1 LQAEFF
7 FIRQLHFSN
16 FSVNAKPNPSAA
28 YKFSVNA
35 TFFFLT
41 GRRTAYN
48 YIKKQKIWYKAVQ
61 TKIKLR
67 RKKKKR
73 SVRETARTQDLMA
86 TFPTCVFIT
95 NH

>member
-1 LQAEFF
+1 MQRDI
-7 FIRQLHFSN
+7 FITIPESKRRVRQLHFSN

-41 GRRTAYN
+41 GRTAYN

-67 RKKKKR
+67 RKKKKK
-73 SVRETARTQDLMA
+73 RER
-86 TFPTCVFIT
+86 
-95 NH
+95 NS

>member
-1 LQAEFF
+1 MPLAGRVF

-67 RKKKKR
+67 KKKK

>member
-1 LQAEFF
+1 VTITLLSEIKFLIVSESKRR
-7 FIRQLHFSN
+7 IRQLHFSN

-67 RKKKKR
+67 RKKK
-73 SVRETARTQDLMA
+73 EA
-86 TFPTCVFIT
+86 
-95 NH
+95 